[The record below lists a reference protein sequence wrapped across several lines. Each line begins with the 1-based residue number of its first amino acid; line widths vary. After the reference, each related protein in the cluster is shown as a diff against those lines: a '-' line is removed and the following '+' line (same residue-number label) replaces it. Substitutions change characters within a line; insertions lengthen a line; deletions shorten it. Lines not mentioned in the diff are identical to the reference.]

1 MNNYQITHQSI
12 GEQGLTFEL
21 TDGQQVYQLSKGLV
35 KEAEFGYP
43 ISNCCTTF
51 ELDNIVWDSITA
63 IKYQNIFQSLCALF
77 PYKTSTASEFP
88 IDRLLGM
95 YVLSTY
101 CHRLFNSHGILFLS
115 DIKEHIILDYLH
127 ILKRLCL
134 NGYIVNPHD
143 GPLPIRHFIF
153 NNSATLIFEEPNKYR
168 SAIQKLCLMNQ
179 NHSSQ
184 RYHQYDGDL
193 ESTIIYSPKVVVTN
207 KSNYGDIYRYAIPIR
222 GHRLQQPLQL
232 TDDKINEFH
241 IAALHFSLVA
251 QKTINEFIDE
261 TSRSISENNPYFIL
275 IVMAKSLEVLGIIN
289 SNELKI
295 ITIAL
300 EYLLELYQRDRI
312 YNADKEI
319 LRFAAYFIRDQGL
332 GELDQALI
340 PTEACMAYI
349 KTSKDADSI
358 FKSTIN
364 PTRLISTLKKY
375 QITKKHKR
383 PLVDLITDDGKNID
397 HRSRMCW
404 FWDIKTLKMI
414 SGIETS
420 RKGAKNDIFRLSPS
434 QTTDSHIGDEGA

>member
-12 GEQGLTFEL
+12 GEQGLSFEL

-51 ELDNIVWDSITA
+51 ELDKIDWDSITA

-77 PYKTSTASEFP
+77 PYETNDASEIP

-127 ILKRLCL
+127 ILKKLCL

-168 SAIQKLCLMNQ
+168 PAIQKLCLMNQ

-184 RYHQYDGDL
+184 RYHQYDREL

-207 KSNYGDIYRYAIPIR
+207 KSNYGDIYRYAIQIR

-232 TDDKINEFH
+232 TDDKLNEFR

-251 QKTINEFIDE
+251 QKTINELIDE
-261 TSRSISENNPYFIL
+261 TSHSISENNPYFFL
-275 IVMAKSLEVLGIIN
+275 VVMARALKLHGLIDPNEMEKV
-289 SNELKI
+289 SNALK
-295 ITIAL
+295 
-300 EYLLELYQRDRI
+300 YFMELYQRERF
-312 YNADKEI
+312 YNIEKEI
-319 LRFAAYFIRDQGL
+319 LKIAAYFIRDSGY
-332 GELDQALI
+332 GELDEEWI
-340 PTEACMAYI
+340 PTEAFIAYI
-349 KTSKDADSI
+349 KTSEDADST
-358 FKSTIN
+358 FKSLVN
-364 PTRLISTLKKY
+364 PKKLISTLIKNR
-375 QITKKHKR
+375 ISIHRKR
-383 PLVDLITDDGKNID
+383 PTTDITDANGKKTDRRPRIC
-397 HRSRMCW
+397 RL
-404 FWDIKTLKMI
+404 WDIKTLKMI
-414 SGIETS
+414 TGINTK
-420 RKGAKNDIFRLSPS
+420 RKGS
-434 QTTDSHIGDEGA
+434 